1 MEALNSPLVLT
12 KLRLPA
18 ARPRNISRSHL
29 IKRLTS
35 DTGAGLIL
43 VCTPAGYGKTTLLI
57 EWAHSLMKNGVAVAW
72 YALDSSDDDQIP
84 FGAYLVASITQAL
97 GATPALAQLAQL
109 LRASPEIDLHRIL
122 PSVINAIVSS
132 DQACVLILD
141 DYHLI
146 ASPAIHSALAYL
158 LEHLPENLRIAIG
171 SRSDPPLPLARLR
184 ARGQLLE
191 IRTADL
197 RFLPDETTRFL
208 NEVMQ
213 LNLSPEMIDVLAAR
227 TEGWIA
233 GLQLI
238 ALALQAPLAMQAPL
252 SLSGRSD
259 KERFIASFTGGHRY
273 LVEYLMEEVVDRQPE
288 PVRSFLLSTSILER
302 LCAPL
307 CDQLQGDGG
316 QGMRGPTAPPPLSPA
331 PFDSQ
336 AVLELLE
343 TSNLFLVPLD
353 DERIWYRYHHLFRDF
368 LQARLQKTHPDRL
381 ASLHRAACEWL
392 TAHAF
397 LREAAGHAF
406 QTHDWE
412 YAAAFVEQH
421 SFTLMMHSD
430 ISTIYEWCSAFP
442 EEVMQK
448 HPMLCI
454 LQGLALAYG
463 FRRKNRARV
472 EARLKQAD
480 ALVAALQDRHIA
492 RGLIDLAGVVRT
504 FLAMIPDPAAD
515 PRDLLTLA
523 QDMLGAYP
531 EGDASRFSGLLLTG
545 YAYLALHDAP
555 AAEHAFETAR
565 QIALRERLYFGI
577 VESTFHQARL
587 AHSRGQLRRAVDVC
601 RQGQADI
608 AAMLADPEAE
618 LPALGCLDIALG
630 CVLLEG
636 DRLEDGE
643 RALLHGLDL
652 IGWGTNPY
660 YQMTACVG
668 LFRLREIQGRS
679 MEALEFL
686 SRLEDAWPDIAFCTR
701 GLRAVHALRAAPDD
715 SDMLA
720 KAVQWSQAFASSLGD
735 HDSSPGMGPFGA
747 AEAYYLAYLAWIRV
761 RIAAGDAQSVSSY
774 LERQLDLAQT
784 HGLANRLIEL
794 SLLEAQAWRA
804 QGADRRAWDALERAL
819 VAAQREGYISIFD
832 QGPALTRLLLEAAQ
846 RGISKEYIERIL
858 ASIGQ
863 PEGSAARPAQM
874 SYAESLSQRQLEVL
888 RLVAQG
894 ASNQEIAEQLVIT
907 VGTVKSHINHILRKL
922 DAHNRT
928 EAVARARGLGLLDI

>member
-12 KLRLPA
+12 KLRVPA
-18 ARPRNISRSHL
+18 VRHRDISRSHL
-29 IKRLTS
+29 LERLTS
-35 DTGAGLIL
+35 DPGADLIL

-72 YALDSSDDDQIP
+72 YALDSSDNDHIP
-84 FGAYLVASITQAL
+84 FSAYLLASITQAL

-122 PSVINAIVSS
+122 PSLINAIVSS
-132 DQACVLILD
+132 HRVCVLVLD

-146 ASPAIHSALAYL
+146 TSPAIHSALAYL

-197 RFLPDETTRFL
+197 RFSSDETAQFL

-213 LNLSPEMIDVLAAR
+213 LELSPEMIDLLAAR

-233 GLQLI
+233 GLQL
-238 ALALQAPLAMQAPL
+238 ASLA
-252 SLSGRSD
+252 LSGRSD
-259 KERFIASFTGGHRY
+259 KENFIASFTGSHRY
-273 LVEYLMEEVVDRQPE
+273 LVEYLMEEVLGRQPE
-288 PVRSFLLSTSILER
+288 QVRSFLLATSIIER
-302 LCAPL
+302 MCAPL
-307 CDQLQGDGG
+307 CDEVV
-316 QGMRGPTAPPPLSPA
+316 GMFEGWNVGTFPPRDREDPSHSS
-331 PFDSQ
+331 DQRSNEI
-336 AVLELLE
+336 LEYLE
-343 TSNLFLVPLD
+343 KSNLFLVPLD
-353 DERIWYRYHHLFRDF
+353 DERIWYRFHHLFRDF
-368 LQARLQKTHPDRL
+368 LQARLLKTYPDR
-381 ASLHRAACEWL
+381 APSLHRAACEWL
-392 TAHAF
+392 KAHAF

-406 QTHDWE
+406 KTQDWE
-412 YAAAFVEQH
+412 YAATFVEQH
-421 SFTLMMHSD
+421 SFTLIVHSD
-430 ISTIYEWCSAFP
+430 ISTIYEWCSVFP

-463 FRRKNRARV
+463 FRRQNRARV

-492 RGLIDLAGVVRT
+492 RGLIDLAAVVRT

-515 PRDLLTLA
+515 SHDLLTLA

-531 EGDASRFSGLLLTG
+531 EGDASHFSGLLLTG
-545 YAYLALHDAP
+545 YAYLALHDAS
-555 AAEHAFETAR
+555 AAGHAFETAR

-577 VESTFHQARL
+577 VESTFHLARL
-587 AHSRGQLRRAVDVC
+587 AHSQGQLRRSADVC

-608 AAMLADPEAE
+608 AALLAHPEAE

-636 DRLEDGE
+636 DQLEDAE

-668 LFRLREIQGRS
+668 LFRLREIQGRPA
-679 MEALEFL
+679 EALGFL

-715 SDMLA
+715 ADMLA
-720 KAVQWSQAFASSLGD
+720 KALQWSQAFTSSLGD
-735 HDSSPGMGPFGA
+735 HDFSPGMGPFGA
-747 AEAYYLAYLAWIRV
+747 AEAYYLAHLAWIRLQ
-761 RIAAGDAQSVSSY
+761 IATGNAHRVWPN
-774 LERQLDLAQT
+774 LERQLDLAQA

-804 QGADRRAWDALERAL
+804 GGDDRRAWDALERAL
-819 VAAQREGYISIFD
+819 AAAQPEGYIHIFD
-832 QGPALTRLLLEAAQ
+832 QGSALTQLLLEAAQ
-846 RGISKEYIERIL
+846 RGISKEYIRRIL
-858 ASIGQ
+858 VSIGV
-863 PEGSAARPAQM
+863 PEGPAARPVLTPHG
-874 SYAESLSQRQLEVL
+874 ESLSQRQLEVL

-894 ASNQEIAEQLVIT
+894 ATNREIAEQLVIT
-907 VGTVKSHINHILRKL
+907 VGTVKSHLNHILRKL

-928 EAVARARGLGLLDI
+928 EAVARARALGLLDI